1 MTTQAAGKAA
11 RRILVTGAGSG
22 LGLALATKLA
32 ARGDQGLATSLR
44 GNRPADLPAGIAY
57 QSLDVCSDED
67 WARALDHVNDTW
79 GGLDV
84 LVNNAGIAAVAPV
97 ETASM
102 AMWDHSLQ
110 VNLLGAVR
118 GVQAFTPLLK
128 AQRNSQIVNV
138 ASLAGLIPATGQS
151 AYCAAKTALV
161 AFSECLGR
169 ELASSGISTSVV
181 WPLLLPRLQY
191 RRLAHRRGPA
201 DGGLRPASRLHG
213 EAECRGCG
221 RHRDPVFSRCFGKR
235 LCGDRKAW
243 ARRSESAPP
252 RPSAY
257 LV

>member
-32 ARGDQGLATSLR
+32 ARGDQVLATSLR

-97 ETASM
+97 ESASM

-151 AYCAAKTALV
+151 A
-161 AFSECLGR
+161 
-169 ELASSGISTSVV
+169 
-181 WPLLLPRLQY
+181 
-191 RRLAHRRGPA
+191 
-201 DGGLRPASRLHG
+201 
-213 EAECRGCG
+213 
-221 RHRDPVFSRCFGKR
+221 
-235 LCGDRKAW
+235 
-243 ARRSESAPP
+243 
-252 RPSAY
+252 
-257 LV
+257 